1 MLKEL
6 AAKEYEITPLILDEE
21 ESEQLE
27 ALMCASRPDA
37 VRSLAEAVDRAR
49 DRQYLG
55 PVQYLVAGAA
65 RRRVGV
71 PSSPRVEGIT

>member
-6 AAKEYEITPLILDEE
+6 AAKEYEITPLILDEQ

-27 ALMCASRPDA
+27 TLMCASRPEA

-49 DRQYLG
+49 ARITDRPLRE
-55 PVQYLVAGAA
+55 LLAD
-65 RRRVGV
+65 
-71 PSSPRVEGIT
+71 